1 MAMPIHSMFVAV
13 SDVGPVATP
22 RPDHLFDRVPVL
34 FVPEL
39 KEGAPL

>member
-1 MAMPIHSMFVAV
+1 MPNHSIFVAV
-13 SDVGPVATP
+13 SDAGPVATP

-39 KEGAPL
+39 NEGASL